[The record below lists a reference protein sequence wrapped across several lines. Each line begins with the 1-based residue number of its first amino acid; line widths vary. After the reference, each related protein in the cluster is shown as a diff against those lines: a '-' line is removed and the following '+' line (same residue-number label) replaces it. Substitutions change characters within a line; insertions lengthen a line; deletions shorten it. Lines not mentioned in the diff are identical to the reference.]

1 MRPDIRHLF
10 IDNRIAPRRRRGT
23 TALAA
28 AVLVAG
34 MVGAT
39 GLAASPAWAAKSL
52 AVKTASLPV
61 GPEGAVY
68 RAKLAAAGGTEPYT
82 WSIASG
88 KLPAGLTLVPATGLI
103 TGIPSLQAPAR
114 DQFTVRVSDSE
125 RPAETAT
132 AKLSI
137 QTRLPAPL
145 KLTAIFLP
153 PATADAHYSQ
163 KLAATGGIAPY
174 TWSIASG
181 ALPAGLTLH
190 PGTGVISGTPRVGG
204 VFRFTARVSC
214 PAYGKAGLVTATAN
228 LSLAVNV
235 APLQITTGSTVPTAE
250 VGVQYSLKLDATG
263 GIGPFTWSIA
273 SGSFLPPGLW
283 LDPSTGVISGGAVF
297 TAAFSGHASFT
308 VSVTDSESPAQVA
321 DLLVSMTVIPPLSV
335 ATTSLPVASVGSP
348 YTAQLSASGGV
359 APYTWS
365 LIPGTQ
371 LPAGLSL
378 SPDGSIT
385 GIPEAGG
392 SAWFGALVTD
402 AHDPSGIASSP
413 VYMTVGFNI
422 QG

>member
-1 MRPDIRHLF
+1 
-10 IDNRIAPRRRRGT
+10 
-23 TALAA
+23 
-28 AVLVAG
+28 

-52 AVKTASLPV
+52 AVKTASLPI

-68 RAKLAAAGGTEPYT
+68 RAKLAAVGGTGPFT
-82 WSIASG
+82 WSITRG
-88 KLPAGLTLVPATGLI
+88 TLPAGLTLVPATGLI
-103 TGIPSLQAPAR
+103 TGIPSLHASAR

-132 AKLSI
+132 ANLSI
-137 QTRLPAPL
+137 QTRVPPPL
-145 KLTAIFLP
+145 KLSATFLP

-163 KLAATGGIAPY
+163 KLTATGGIAPY

-190 PGTGVISGTPRVGG
+190 PGTGVISGSPRVGG

-214 PAYGKAGLVTATAN
+214 PAYGKAGLVTAVATVK

-235 APLQITTGSTVPTAE
+235 APLQITTGSTLPTVE
-250 VGVQYSLKLDATG
+250 VGEPYSVKLDATG
-263 GIGPFTWSIA
+263 GIGPYTWSIVRA
-273 SGSFLPPGLW
+273 AHTPEILLDPATGVIYGTAFGPTEFSGSF
-283 LDPSTGVISGGAVF
+283 
-297 TAAFSGHASFT
+297 SFT
-308 VSVTDSESPAQVA
+308 VAVTDSESPAQVT
-321 DLLVSMTVIPPLSV
+321 DLTESMTVIPQLLV
-335 ATTSLPVASVGSP
+335 TTTTLPAAIVGSP
-348 YTAQLSASGGV
+348 YTAQLGASGGL

-365 LIPGTQ
+365 VDPGTQ

-385 GIPEAGG
+385 GIPEAAG
-392 SAWFGALVTD
+392 SASFGVEVTD
-402 AHDPSGIASSP
+402 ADDPTASAYSP
-413 VYMTVGFNI
+413 LDMTIGYNI

>member
-1 MRPDIRHLF
+1 
-10 IDNRIAPRRRRGT
+10 
-23 TALAA
+23 
-28 AVLVAG
+28 

-68 RAKLAAAGGTEPYT
+68 QAKLAAVGGTGPFT
-82 WSIASG
+82 WSITRG
-88 KLPAGLTLVPATGLI
+88 TLPAGLTLVPATGLI
-103 TGIPSLQAPAR
+103 TGIPSLQASAR
-114 DQFTVRVSDSE
+114 DHFTVRVSDSE

-145 KLTAIFLP
+145 KLSPTFLP
-153 PATADAHYSQ
+153 PATMDAHYSQ
-163 KLAATGGIAPY
+163 KLAPTGGTAPY

-181 ALPAGLTLH
+181 TLPAGLTLH
-190 PGTGVISGTPRVGG
+190 PGTGVISGSPRAGG

-214 PAYGKAGLVTATAN
+214 PAYGKAGLATAVATAK
-228 LSLAVNV
+228 LSLAVNA
-235 APLQITTGSTVPTAE
+235 APLQITTGSTLPSVE
-250 VGVQYSLKLDATG
+250 VGQQYSVKLDATG
-263 GIGPFTWSIA
+263 GIAPFTWSIA
-273 SGSFLPPGLW
+273 SGSYLPPGLW
-283 LDPSTGVISGGAVF
+283 LDPATGVISGGAVF
-297 TAAFSGHASFT
+297 SAAFSAHGSFT

-321 DLLVSMTVIPPLSV
+321 DLPVSMTLIPPLVV
-335 ATTSLPVASVGSP
+335 ATTSLPVGSVGSP

-365 LIPGTQ
+365 LVPGTQ

-392 SAWFGALVTD
+392 SAWFGAEVTD
-402 AHDPSGIASSP
+402 AFAPAAIASIR
-413 VYMTVGFNI
+413 VDMTIGFNI